1 MLFGQWLL
9 SYSMELIFVDFI
21 SGGVGESELAF
32 DFTGPERLER
42 KREAI
47 LGFPLDLQLLR
58 IA

>member
-9 SYSMELIFVDFI
+9 SYSVELIFVDFI

-42 KREAI
+42 EREAI
-47 LGFPLDLQLLR
+47 LGFPLDL
-58 IA
+58 